1 MPILVYNSFKKNEIA
16 LYINRHKIGVKAP
29 MIEWILIIILVA
41 FLVYRLTPAK
51 DVKTIT
57 AQELKSVLY
66 DPDKVFIDVRS
77 PIEYNA
83 QHIQQFQNIPLKSK
97 FKDLPK
103 DKEIVVICQ
112 TGIRSNQAC
121 KKLKRRGHKNITNV
135 RGGLSHWNFK
145 GEK

>member
-1 MPILVYNSFKKNEIA
+1 
-16 LYINRHKIGVKAP
+16 
-29 MIEWILIIILVA
+29 MIEWILIIILVG
-41 FLVYRLTPAK
+41 FIVYRLTPTK
-51 DVKTIT
+51 GIKTIDT
-57 AQELKSVLY
+57 EQLKKELH
-66 DPDKVFIDVRS
+66 DPDKVFIDVRN
-77 PIEYNA
+77 PIEYKA

-121 KKLKRRGHKNITNV
+121 KKLKNRGYTNITNV
-135 RGGLSHWNFK
+135 RGGLSNWNFK